1 MALILKAIRQID
13 PADALV
19 FGGLL
24 SLTAGALLAH
34 PALALLVFGLGSM
47 YLGLAAGKTPR
58 SK

>member
-24 SLTAGALLAH
+24 SLAAGAFIAH
-34 PALALLVFGLGSM
+34 PALALLVLGLGSM